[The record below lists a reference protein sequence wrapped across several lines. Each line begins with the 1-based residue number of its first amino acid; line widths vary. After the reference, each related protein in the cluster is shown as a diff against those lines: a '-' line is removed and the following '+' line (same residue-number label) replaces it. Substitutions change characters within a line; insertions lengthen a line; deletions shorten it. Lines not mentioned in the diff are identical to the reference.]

1 LTCSSGSD
9 RSKKPR
15 NEAPAEAQRT
25 FGREMTQITQRA
37 GLSVHS
43 EKAAPDSSILRQFRA
58 NIIAAGLRPRKA
70 LLGFALAWLL
80 FFAILF
86 AMPTPEGLSVPG
98 KAALAVM
105 AWACVMWIFEA
116 VPVGISG
123 LLIPMLLVMTN
134 ATRPFPKAADGFTTP
149 VVFLCLS
156 AFIFAAIMQAAG
168 LDRRIALSLLN
179 SLKAKTVNGVIWAM
193 FAVNMVLSLIIPAA
207 NARAATLLPVING
220 ITDFFG
226 DSEKERNGKKAIV
239 IQTLVYGSMISG
251 MCIMTAHLPNLV
263 IISLFEKNLGLRIS
277 YFQWFLLQWPYLGM
291 FVLTQWWI
299 QRYFRTRNVP
309 IAGGFQAVQKQ
320 HRELPEMSSSEW
332 LILGVFGLIAL
343 AWITEQ
349 WHGIASHN
357 AALLG
362 LALLFVP
369 GLFKFKWKELQ
380 ERTIWG
386 TLLLLAGA
394 LSLSDAM
401 SSSGLAKWLAD
412 SIHPLAA
419 GHPWWGM
426 LLILMLGTHVIRLGM
441 LSNVAAVTMLAP
453 VLLAMAPKLGL
464 HPVAF
469 TMLVSDTDTFAYIL
483 PTQITAAVIAYSS
496 GTFSMTDYARVGWVS
511 VLIAIAYG
519 ILVMAPW
526 YALLGIPVWD
536 PAAPWPFAAAG

>member
-1 LTCSSGSD
+1 MT
-9 RSKKPR
+9 
-15 NEAPAEAQRT
+15 EMAQRA
-25 FGREMTQITQRA
+25 RLAARA
-37 GLSVHS
+37 
-43 EKAAPDSSILRQFRA
+43 EKATLGPGFRQQLRA
-58 NIIAAGLRPRKA
+58 NVTAAGMRPSKA
-70 LLGFALAWLL
+70 MLGFALAWLL
-80 FFAILF
+80 FFGILF
-86 AMPTPEGLSVPG
+86 LMPVPSGLTDSG
-98 KAALAVM
+98 KAALAVT

-116 VPVGISG
+116 IPAGISG

-134 ATRPFPKAADGFTTP
+134 AIRPFPKAADGFATP

-168 LDRRIALSLLN
+168 LDRRIALSLLKW
-179 SLKAKTVNGVIWAM
+179 LKARTVNGVIWAM
-193 FAVNMVLSLIIPAA
+193 FAVNMVLSLVIPAA

-263 IISLFEKNLGLRIS
+263 IIGLFEKNLSLRIS
-277 YFQWFLLQWPYLGM
+277 YFQWFILQWPYLGM
-291 FVLTQWWI
+291 FVLTQWWV
-299 QRYFRTRNVP
+299 QHYFRTRNVA

-320 HRELPEMSSSEW
+320 HRDLPPMTTSEW
-332 LILGVFGLIAL
+332 LILTVFGLIAL
-343 AWITEQ
+343 AWVTEQ
-349 WHGIASHN
+349 WHKVASHN

-362 LALLFVP
+362 LGLLFVP
-369 GLFKFKWKELQ
+369 GVFKFKWKELQ
-380 ERTIWG
+380 DRTIWG

-401 SSSGLAKWLAD
+401 STSGLAKWLAD
-412 SIHPLAA
+412 AIHPLAA
-419 GHPWWGM
+419 GHSWWAV

-469 TMLVSDTDTFAYIL
+469 TMLVSDTDTFAYLL

-519 ILVMAPW
+519 ILIMAPW
-526 YALLGIPVWD
+526 YALLGIPVWN
-536 PAAPWPFAAAG
+536 PGAPWPFAAAG